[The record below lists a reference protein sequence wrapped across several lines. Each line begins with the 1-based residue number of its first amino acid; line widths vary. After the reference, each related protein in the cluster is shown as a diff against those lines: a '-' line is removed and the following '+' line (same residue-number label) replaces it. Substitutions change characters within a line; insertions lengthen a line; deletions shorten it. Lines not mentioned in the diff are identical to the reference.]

1 MNYFE
6 AVMSENGYT
15 PMTTFWD
22 DFSIADR
29 FGEKAIVDTYK
40 RAFEEWKSDV
50 KYLTELVIVLNIKI
64 WYWHDQGNDELG
76 RCYNDLWIKADSWCG
91 EHLKGDDARY
101 YFQTTD

>member
-6 AVMSENGYT
+6 AVMSETGYE

-29 FGEKAIVDTYK
+29 FGEKAIIDTYK

-50 KYLTELVIVLNIKI
+50 KYLTELVMVLNIKI
-64 WYWHDQGNDELG
+64 WYYYEQDNHDLG
-76 RCYNDLWIKADSWCG
+76 KVYNRLWKQADGWCSENLEG
-91 EHLKGDDARY
+91 EDARY
-101 YFQTTD
+101 YFRTTD